1 MKQLFLLLLFS
12 IIAVTTQAKEI
23 EVEAMGVGKDYE
35 WAVMNALDNAVKQTS
50 DVTINRT
57 APMLKMEVNAKES
70 LDLSLNEQASYN
82 DGSLVGGEKS
92 ASYSGSGSAKHGIE
106 ASAELKEINAKYE
119 GKISSY
125 SVISSEQKE
134 GNYYVKI
141 KAIVKKVDDYNS
153 PDLIKKAKYSLSIVP
168 FKAEKQISCV
178 GQRVSSNSL
187 TGKISSI
194 LSEKFSKSKKFNIVD
209 RENLDAYADELSL
222 VSNDLTNEREKS
234 RLKNIASADYIL
246 VGKIEGFNTS
256 KTTQNVPMTGESY
269 SNSSAS
275 IQVSY
280 KLLETATMEVI
291 TSATIDESLK
301 KGGSF
306 SSCGNVEKELAKKV
320 GEKISTE
327 ILTELFPD
335 YKPTPEPKKEVKKS
349 STPKKAVKQGPI
361 TLPFD

>member
-1 MKQLFLLLLFS
+1 MKRIFLSLLFVCF
-12 IIAVTTQAKEI
+12 AGTTYAKEI

-35 WAVMNALDNAVKQTS
+35 WAVMNALDNAVKQTT
-50 DVTINRT
+50 DVTISRT

-70 LDLSLNEQASYN
+70 LDVSINEQANSN
-82 DGSLVGGEKS
+82 DGSLIGGEKS
-92 ASYSGSGSAKHGIE
+92 ASYSGSGKAKYGIE

-119 GKISSY
+119 GNISSY
-125 SVISSEQKE
+125 SVISSEQKD

-168 FKAEKQISCV
+168 FKADKQISCV
-178 GQRVSSNSL
+178 GKQVSSNSL
-187 TGKISSI
+187 TGKILST
-194 LSEKFSKSKKFNIVD
+194 LSEKLSKSKKFNIVD
-209 RENLDAYADELSL
+209 RENLDAYAEELSL
-222 VSNDLTNEREKS
+222 VNNNFTNEKEKS

-246 VGKIEGFNTS
+246 VGKIEGFSTN

-269 SNSSAS
+269 SNSSAA

-291 TSATIDESLK
+291 TSSIVEEGLK
-301 KGGSF
+301 KSGSF
-306 SSCGNVEKELAKKV
+306 SSCSNVEKELAKKV
-320 GEKISTE
+320 GLKISTE

-335 YKPTPEPKKEVKKS
+335 YQPTPELKKEVKKAVA
-349 STPKKAVKQGPI
+349 PKKAVKQGPI
-361 TLPFD
+361 KLPFD